1 METVEVGDLVTVN
14 GPGAPLDGLV
24 YETPSRTKT
33 VVAVVDPKHGPV
45 FRSVNPDTLTE
56 RTGESKHDVALRLLV
71 RRTQG
76 TVRGQSHA
84 TGSAQKR
91 QAGFTRGASHRPTG
105 R

>member
-1 METVEVGDLVTVN
+1 MESVEIGDLVTVT
-14 GPGAPLDGLV
+14 GTGAPVDGLV

-45 FRSVNPDTLTE
+45 FRSVNPSVLE
-56 RTGESKHDVALRLLV
+56 AREQESKHDVALRLLV

-76 TVRGQSHA
+76 TVRGSGHSS
-84 TGSAQKR
+84 GSAQKR